1 MANTKAFT
9 ANNYNI
15 LFEAR
20 RISSGF
26 KFINDYLVLL
36 SQLDSVCRDQSSL
49 GKKRMKNEEK
59 QTNTSSF
66 QKSALCI

>member
-1 MANTKAFT
+1 MANKKPFT

-26 KFINDYLVLL
+26 KFINDLFLSAEPAGFSLL
-36 SQLDSVCRDQSSL
+36 WSKLS
-49 GKKRMKNEEK
+49 G
-59 QTNTSSF
+59 
-66 QKSALCI
+66 